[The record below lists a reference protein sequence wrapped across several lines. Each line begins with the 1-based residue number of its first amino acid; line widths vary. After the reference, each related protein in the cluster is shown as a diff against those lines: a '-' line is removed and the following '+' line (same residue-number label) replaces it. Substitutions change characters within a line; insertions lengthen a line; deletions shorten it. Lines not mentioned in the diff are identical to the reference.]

1 MVNRNR
7 IKISKNWIDSPMP
20 IKAQILDYEISGLE
34 EILEREQFRLNH
46 TALEGVPSIKSF
58 MIHTSFVPMGLFL
71 LIKILFGFFALDGP
85 VAILNLSMQA
95 STVLGMYF
103 AVPATMLM
111 FVFALVGKGYY
122 KENLQERERLET
134 SIRLLRDE
142 IETKKQLRAVLKK
155 FILEQPTKSEIGE
168 SLQRMIERKDFI
180 KLLASFKKK
189 ALLHYKRGT
198 LDEYLRELG
207 ISEQYIAESQT
218 IVEKSL
224 VLEPKNKNVQT
235 K

>member
-1 MVNRNR
+1 MANR
-7 IKISKNWIDSPMP
+7 IKISKNWIDSAPP
-20 IKAQILDYEISGLE
+20 IKVQILDCEISELE
-34 EILEREQFRLNH
+34 EILKRKQFRLKH
-46 TALEGVPSIKSF
+46 TSLEGVPSIKDF
-58 MIHTSFVPMGLFL
+58 MIHTSLVPMGLFL

-85 VAILNLSMQA
+85 VDILNLSMQA

-103 AVPATMLM
+103 AVPATVLM

-142 IETKKQLRAVLKK
+142 IETKKLLRATMK
-155 FILEQPTKSEIGE
+155 FILEQPTKSEIDE
-168 SLQRMIERKDFI
+168 SLQRMIERKDLI

-189 ALLHYKRGT
+189 ALWHYKRGT

-207 ISEQYIAESQT
+207 ISEQYIAESRA

-224 VLEPKNKNVQT
+224 VLEPKNKSVQT

>member
-111 FVFALVGKGYY
+111 FGYALVGKGYY

-134 SIRLLRDE
+134 SIRLLQDE
-142 IETKKQLRAVLKK
+142 IETKKLLRATMK

-168 SLQRMIERKDFI
+168 SLQRMIERKDLI
-180 KLLASFKKK
+180 KLLTSFKKN
-189 ALLHYKRGT
+189 ALWHYKRGT

-207 ISEQYIAESQT
+207 ISEQYIAESRA

-224 VLEPKNKNVQT
+224 VLEPKNKSVQT

>member
-134 SIRLLRDE
+134 SIRLLQDE
-142 IETKKQLRAVLKK
+142 IETKKLLRATMK

-168 SLQRMIERKDFI
+168 SLQRMIERKDLI
-180 KLLASFKKK
+180 KLLTSFKKN
-189 ALLHYKRGT
+189 ALWDYKRGT

-207 ISEQYIAESQT
+207 ISEQYIAESRA

-224 VLEPKNKNVQT
+224 VLEPKNKSVQT